1 MGKCIEQRPRWGRS
15 GEGGSSGGR
24 AISHSAGFV
33 GLRDTEARV
42 GRLQAI
48 ACVWEPL
55 RRTTPT
61 LWSRPEK
68 DPGHMAGHEQGT
80 GPAYRLG

>member
-55 RRTTPT
+55 RRTA
-61 LWSRPEK
+61 PEK
-68 DPGHMAGHEQGT
+68 NDPNTLVTPRKGSRAHGWT
-80 GPAYRLG
+80 